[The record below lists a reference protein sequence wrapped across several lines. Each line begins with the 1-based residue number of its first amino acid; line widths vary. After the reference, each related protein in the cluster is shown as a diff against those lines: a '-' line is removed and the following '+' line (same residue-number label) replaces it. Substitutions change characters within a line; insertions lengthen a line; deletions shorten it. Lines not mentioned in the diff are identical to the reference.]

1 MDNDKGKFETI
12 TGSHYRDMLEEAQRS
27 GNSSRI
33 DKVFSEGET
42 VQVKGSKFIVRS
54 IDHFSGIL
62 TLKLLPKKK
71 GEE

>member
-1 MDNDKGKFETI
+1 MDDGRGKFAEI
-12 TGSHYRDMLEEAQRS
+12 TGSHFREMLEEAQRT
-27 GNSSRI
+27 GDSSRL

-54 IDHFSGIL
+54 LDHFSGIM